1 MKTNIMKKTLSTL
14 LIIGLF
20 SAATPLFAQTE
31 NANGNV
37 NTTTNVKELKTSRV
51 ASNHP
56 TTFSYQAAMRDA
68 SGVMANEELNITV
81 SILEGASD
89 GTEVF
94 TEDHVATTTAQGIV
108 NLQIGSVEDLSVVE
122 WSSEVY
128 FIKLTVNSVEMGTSQ
143 IQAVPYAFSADTAM
157 VALNAYWDLNES
169 TSELSYTEGQVGI
182 GIDNPIAL
190 LDVSRNSDETNSQ
203 LWVGQDG
210 EGDATMAFSIDEG
223 QIYSLGIDNDD
234 DDKLKIST
242 AYSASNGDEALTID
256 SDGNVGI
263 GTSSPEANLQVEGG
277 AKIGEQGVVISE
289 IIELIGTTS
298 TLFYYT
304 SISLPSGYTLD
315 NCRVLSLEIQES
327 GSYWRSMGYTIDGVD
342 GSIFSSLSDNIWIY
356 YPDSSTMQGQ
366 SYRIT
371 LMKVQ

>member
-20 SAATPLFAQTE
+20 SAATPLFAQME
-31 NANGNV
+31 NGNANNSTPNV
-37 NTTTNVKELKTSRV
+37 EELNISRDV
-51 ASNHP
+51 AYHP

-108 NLQIGSVEDLSVVE
+108 NLQIGSIEDLTVVE
-122 WSSEVY
+122 WTSDVY

-157 VALNAYWDLNES
+157 VALNAYWEKNVSD
-169 TSELSYTEGQVGI
+169 ELYFVDENVGI
-182 GIDNPIAL
+182 GIDDPIAL
-190 LDVSRNSDETNSQ
+190 LDISRNSSETNSQ
-203 LWVGQDG
+203 LWIGQDG

-256 SDGNVGI
+256 TDGNVGI
-263 GTSSPEANLQVEGG
+263 GTSAPEANLQVEGG
-277 AKIGEQGVVISE
+277 AKIGASGVVISE
-289 IIELIGTTS
+289 IVELTGTTS
-298 TLFYYT
+298 STLYSAF
-304 SISLPSGYTLD
+304 ISYPAGFTMD
-315 NCRVLSLEIQES
+315 NCRVLSLEIKYDDS
-327 GSYWRSMGYTIDGVD
+327 FWRSQGFSIDGVV
-342 GSIFSSLSDNIWIY
+342 GTIYSSLSTYIYMY
-356 YPDSSTMQGQ
+356 YPESSTMQDKP
-366 SYRIT
+366 YRIT